1 MDKAQKKTRLQ
12 LEALES
18 FYAGT
23 LLRYPN
29 LSLCA
34 RERALFRV
42 RFSLIFMCCSIG
54 FRIALPNFTGLIE
67 ISILG
72 GNCNQEVVIEYN
84 HTSHV
89 G

>member
-23 LLRYPN
+23 LLRCPN

-34 RERALFRV
+34 RA
-42 RFSLIFMCCSIG
+42 RFILSKVF
-54 FRIALPNFTGLIE
+54 FN
-67 ISILG
+67 ISVLLNWVQNCVTKFYRF
-72 GNCNQEVVIEYN
+72 NCN
-84 HTSHV
+84 
-89 G
+89 

>member
-23 LLRYPN
+23 LLRNPN

-34 RERALFRV
+34 RERALF
-42 RFSLIFMCCSIG
+42 
-54 FRIALPNFTGLIE
+54 
-67 ISILG
+67 
-72 GNCNQEVVIEYN
+72 
-84 HTSHV
+84 
-89 G
+89 